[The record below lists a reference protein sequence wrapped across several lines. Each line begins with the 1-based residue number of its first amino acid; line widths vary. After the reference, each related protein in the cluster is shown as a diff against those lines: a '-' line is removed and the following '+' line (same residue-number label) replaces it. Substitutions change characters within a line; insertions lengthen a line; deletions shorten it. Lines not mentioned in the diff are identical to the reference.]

1 MRFVLLA
8 ICLITSWVSAGT
20 EHHSVEQ
27 VILAPG
33 YGPLNFKA
41 PEAGT
46 YKLEHL
52 GKAADGIVLTS
63 RGKASSLNS
72 LMGDKLVLLSF
83 IYTSCSDVNGCPLAS
98 YVLNKVQERI
108 QMDKTLHES
117 VRLISLSFDRLNDSP
132 EMLENY
138 AANFRDE
145 SFDWQF
151 LTTPSDEALEK
162 ILKAYNQFVIADNND
177 AGERVG
183 SLSHILRVYLIDHK
197 KEIRNIY
204 SVSFLHPDIV
214 VNDILTIDAVE

>member
-1 MRFVLLA
+1 
-8 ICLITSWVSAGT
+8 
-20 EHHSVEQ
+20 
-27 VILAPG
+27 
-33 YGPLNFKA
+33 
-41 PEAGT
+41 
-46 YKLEHL
+46 
-52 GKAADGIVLTS
+52 
-63 RGKASSLNS
+63 
-72 LMGDKLVLLSF
+72 
-83 IYTSCSDVNGCPLAS
+83 
-98 YVLNKVQERI
+98 
-108 QMDKTLHES
+108 MDKTLHES

-162 ILKAYNQFVIADNND
+162 ILKAYNQYVIADNND